1 MKKFW
6 ISIFI
11 LAIIAVLLYY
21 FYPKAL
27 DIVTNPSAREVYTR
41 QFSETDAVFTSW
53 SQLATDALKDSLSIQ
68 LPFVESGIF
77 SSESPSVY
85 AFQFEAKEGEK
96 LVIETATSIDSTQLF
111 IELFRRENDSVHSYS
126 TVVSN
131 QPETKSL
138 QQTIA
143 EDATYKIVLQP
154 EIKTDAAFQLKIY
167 TQPTY
172 AFPVAEATNK
182 NIQSF
187 WGADRDGGKRSHQGN
202 DIFAPR
208 GTPVLAVTN
217 GRISSTGNRGLGG
230 KQVWLRDGLLGGRSL
245 YYAHLDSVIATV
257 GQGVQV
263 GDTLGLVG
271 NTGNART
278 TAPHL
283 HFGIY
288 TSRGAID
295 PLPFIKMQDVPDS
308 ISSFAFRKGKM
319 TNNSGI
325 LHNSPATRAREIIA
339 IKKNDT
345 VAIFGKT
352 KGWYHIQLNDSL
364 RGFVKES
371 ILDPIS
377 SN

>member
-27 DIVTNPSAREVYTR
+27 DIVTKPSAREVYTR

-53 SQLATDALKDSLSIQ
+53 NQLAADALKDSLSIQ

-143 EDATYKIVLQP
+143 EDAMYKIVLQP

-308 ISSFAFRKGKM
+308 ISSFAFRKGKV
-319 TNNSGI
+319 S
-325 LHNSPATRAREIIA
+325 STRAIVLKEPYNTSKKLIPIL
-339 IKKNDT
+339 KNDT
-345 VAIFGKT
+345 VLIFGKT

>member
-27 DIVTNPSAREVYTR
+27 DIVTKPSAREVYTR
-41 QFSETDAVFTSW
+41 QFYETDAVFTSW
-53 SQLATDALKDSLSIQ
+53 NQLAADALKDSLSIQ

-143 EDATYKIVLQP
+143 EDAMYKIVLQP
-154 EIKTDAAFQLKIY
+154 EIRTDAAFQLKIY

-172 AFPVAEATNK
+172 AFPVAETTNK

-187 WGADRDGGKRSHQGN
+187 WGADRDGGTRSHQGN

-325 LHNSPATRAREIIA
+325 LYNSPATRAREIIA